1 MSFSLNRQIL
11 IAHNIKCFTVIC
23 FEIIESCNFLFTVPK
38 RVLKPRKRKK
48 KKKPEGLEVKESNS
62 SHIPTSSTF
71 LINKILPRTTK
82 QPALAD
88 NYYPAGIFKKYIL
101 LTVICCPVYR
111 WLELTLY
118 HVCKAQ
124 VILVQ

>member
-1 MSFSLNRQIL
+1 M
-11 IAHNIKCFTVIC
+11 
-23 FEIIESCNFLFTVPK
+23 
-38 RVLKPRKRKK
+38 LKPRKRKK

-88 NYYPAGIFKKYIL
+88 NYYPAGMLKKYIL
-101 LTVICCPVYR
+101 LTVISCPVYH

-118 HVCKAQ
+118 HVQ
-124 VILVQ
+124 GPS